1 MVNITIFGK
10 GNMGQAIGGNFAET
24 GNVVNYITT
33 KTTKQDLG
41 EIIIFAVPYSAVSSI
56 VELYKDELRGKTIID
71 ITNPVNFETFD
82 DLVVPSDSSAAGII
96 STLLPESFVI
106 KGFNTNFANTLS
118 TKNVGG
124 EHPTTVLLA
133 GDNEEAKEKV
143 IKTLDGSNLNLLD
156 VGSLKR
162 ARELESLGFLQIS
175 LAGSDKISWQNGFSL
190 FE

>member
-1 MVNITIFGK
+1 MVSITIFGK

-41 EIIIFAVPYSAVSSI
+41 EIIIFAVSYSAVSSI
-56 VELYKDELRGKTIID
+56 VELYKDELGGKIIID

-118 TKNVGG
+118 TKNVGK

-143 IKTLDGSNLNLLD
+143 IKTLDGSNLNLID

-175 LAGSDKISWQNGFSL
+175 LAVSDKISWQNGFVL